1 MKRNTL
7 LAAILLCTTL
17 FLIVGLQLHS
27 LFEGY
32 KSEQEVFLRKINDG
46 LKSAVNTS
54 FQEKR
59 VKVIAELEEYLN
71 DTTKVNISGKWSE
84 KNETTIFTIADVDT
98 SKSGQHRVSFSKED
112 IPERID
118 SVTPSVRKKF
128 IASFTKDVA
137 YELQKGSV
145 WYYTQNIG
153 DLLHER
159 YFKTPIPLT
168 EIEKLYRKKLDAD
181 YVFEP
186 FLLSPTKVSSE
197 LIATRKVNSKISRI
211 GEPEYVQAFF
221 KNPYAYI
228 IRKQVI
234 SLLGS
239 ALLIVISVFTFAF
252 MLKTL
257 LSQQKLSEQKDQ
269 LITNITHELKTPLT
283 TIQITAEAIKDFDLC
298 KEEQENYLNIILS
311 NTKNLDKIT
320 TEILTEAR
328 AGQLVPDFES
338 VNISGLVNNLNSS
351 DIEII
356 NNVDSDITLTTDI
369 KLLAKVL
376 NNLVDNA
383 AKYNENQAKKVV
395 ISTEESPSSIYISV
409 KDNGIGIPTAHKENI
424 FERFYRIPT
433 KDIHDVRGYGIGL
446 SYVKQVMKILGG
458 EVRLKESS
466 TAGSTFSLNFPK

>member
-7 LAAILLCTTL
+7 IAIILLSTTL

-27 LFEGY
+27 LYSGY
-32 KSEQEVFLRKINDG
+32 KSEQEVFERKINDG
-46 LKSAVNTS
+46 LKNAVNTS
-54 FQEKR
+54 FQER
-59 VKVIAELEEYLN
+59 RTEVIGELAEYLN
-71 DTTKVNISGKWSE
+71 DTSQIRISTRWSE
-84 KNETTIFTIADVDT
+84 KNQISIFTISDIDT
-98 SKSGQHRVSFSKED
+98 SKPGQHRVSFSKED
-112 IPERID
+112 ITERID
-118 SVTPSVRKKF
+118 SVTPPIRKRF

-137 YELQKGSV
+137 YELQKGTV

-168 EIEKLYRKKLDAD
+168 EIDKIYRKKLDED
-181 YVFEP
+181 FVFEP
-186 FLLSPTKVSSE
+186 FYLNPVNKSSG
-197 LIATRKVNSKISRI
+197 LIATRKVNAKISRV

-221 KNPYAYI
+221 KNPYGYI
-228 IRKQVI
+228 IRKQAI
-234 SLLGS
+234 SLIGS
-239 ALLIVISVFTFAF
+239 ALLTLISVFTFSF
-252 MLKTL
+252 MLRTL
-257 LSQQKLSEQKDQ
+257 LSQQKLNEQKDQ

-283 TIQITAEAIKDFDLC
+283 TIQITAEAIRDFDLS

-328 AGQLVPDFES
+328 AGQLVPNYES
-338 VNISGLVNNLNSS
+338 VNIFGLVNNLSS
-351 DIEII
+351 SGIEIENI
-356 NNVDSDITLTTDI
+356 VDSDITLTTDI
-369 KLLAKVL
+369 KLLAKIL

-383 AKYNENQAKKVV
+383 AKYNENPAKKVV
-395 ISTEESPSSIYISV
+395 ISTEESPSSIHIFV
-409 KDNGIGIPTAHKENI
+409 KDNGIGIPTAHKDKI

-466 TAGSTFSLNFPK
+466 IEGSTFLLNFPK